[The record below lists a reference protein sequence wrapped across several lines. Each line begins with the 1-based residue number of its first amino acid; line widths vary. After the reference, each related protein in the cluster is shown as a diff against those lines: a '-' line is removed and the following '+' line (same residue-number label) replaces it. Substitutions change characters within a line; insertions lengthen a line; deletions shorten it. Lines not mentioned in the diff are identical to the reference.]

1 MFTGI
6 IKEVGRVFR
15 ISKKGNVTELAV
27 RSKNIYSKVDKSGSV
42 SVNGVCL
49 TLVKKERN
57 ILYFEVISP
66 TLKISNLKRLKPSD
80 YVNLEPALSLD
91 SRLDGHFVL
100 GHVDCEAKIKRIKRN
115 SSGISLTVN
124 VLAEYRK
131 YLIPKGSVSVDGIS
145 LTIYETGRDLFTV
158 NIIPYTWNNTNLKY
172 RKAGAYINLEF
183 DYLVKSMR
191 LGILKP

>member
-6 IKEVGRVFR
+6 IEEVGRVFR

-27 RSKNIYSKVDKSGSV
+27 RSKDVYSKVGKSGSV

-100 GHVDCEAKIKRIKRN
+100 GHVDCEAKIERIKRS

-124 VLAEYRK
+124 VSAEYRK

-172 RKAGAYINLEF
+172 RKTGAYVNLEF

-191 LGILKP
+191 LGMLKS